1 MRTTRPVCLV
11 LLLGRATILA
21 YEEKDFKCWDKSSV
35 VATTSVCDGVLDC
48 LTPHGSDESPEICAP
63 TFYLDQEVTLEVR
76 NVTSTS
82 IELSWPNTRRH
93 EHRQPLTLAGYF
105 LTGKSNRH
113 SFQNTVS
120 GRLLSYKVQW
130 LKPWTQYT
138 IILRPYYT
146 ESGKPHGTQK
156 IGRAASA
163 DIRTLPSEPEAPV
176 QVSVLSA
183 RQRTAVLNI
192 VGPTA
197 WNSDPVGFHVLW
209 EAVGDSNG
217 QRGGL
222 EVQLPADWSPE
233 ENTINATLS
242 LQGGGDYRLSVSA
255 VGTDGA
261 GAVLRGP
268 GVEIETRMPFDSY
281 EISAYP
287 VDSSRAIISWLSP
300 DAASLFLL
308 TLYADVAED
317 DGRNYT
323 VRQFDGT
330 GKVNSRHSVVISSLQ
345 PWTYYVAS
353 IKGCLAENCSLPVNT
368 TFVTPPL
375 RPKITVE
382 HGANMQSKDGT
393 SLLRWTCVN
402 GTVDYLQ
409 YSTTEAE
416 EWSTCNNS
424 AICDVTVDH
433 GHTATL
439 TTGFLRLTHGVTEG
453 ILMVWVRGCNS
464 YGCGHES
471 SVSVNLLYAGPSAL
485 TSLSITPFDRTGIIR
500 WYASSLGRH
509 DGIEITWKCNDKTKL
524 VYHRRIWQ
532 EFRYGTEA
540 HIEDWSRGVEN
551 CKFNVSAYMDDK
563 DGTTHY
569 SPPIEATPESS

>member
-11 LLLGRATILA
+11 LLLVRATILA

-268 GVEIETRMPFDSY
+268 GVEIETRMPF
-281 EISAYP
+281 
-287 VDSSRAIISWLSP
+287 
-300 DAASLFLL
+300 
-308 TLYADVAED
+308 
-317 DGRNYT
+317 G
-323 VRQFDGT
+323 
-330 GKVNSRHSVVISSLQ
+330 
-345 PWTYYVAS
+345 
-353 IKGCLAENCSLPVNT
+353 
-368 TFVTPPL
+368 
-375 RPKITVE
+375 PKITVE

-471 SVSVNLLYAGPSAL
+471 SVSVNLLYA
-485 TSLSITPFDRTGIIR
+485 
-500 WYASSLGRH
+500 
-509 DGIEITWKCNDKTKL
+509 
-524 VYHRRIWQ
+524 
-532 EFRYGTEA
+532 
-540 HIEDWSRGVEN
+540 
-551 CKFNVSAYMDDK
+551 
-563 DGTTHY
+563 
-569 SPPIEATPESS
+569 

>member
-48 LTPHGSDESPEICAP
+48 LTPHGSDESPEIC
-63 TFYLDQEVTLEVR
+63 
-76 NVTSTS
+76 
-82 IELSWPNTRRH
+82 
-93 EHRQPLTLAGYF
+93 
-105 LTGKSNRH
+105 
-113 SFQNTVS
+113 
-120 GRLLSYKVQW
+120 
-130 LKPWTQYT
+130 
-138 IILRPYYT
+138 
-146 ESGKPHGTQK
+146 
-156 IGRAASA
+156 
-163 DIRTLPSEPEAPV
+163 EPEAPV

-375 RPKITVE
+375 HFPRPVITRAESTSNISVILFWDFPQHDPRLYEGFRVRCCLNGVATCSLFWTKSNNIVMRGVDPDTTVAMEVRAKFTDAGGRPLLGPPATATVTTWSKWPKITVE